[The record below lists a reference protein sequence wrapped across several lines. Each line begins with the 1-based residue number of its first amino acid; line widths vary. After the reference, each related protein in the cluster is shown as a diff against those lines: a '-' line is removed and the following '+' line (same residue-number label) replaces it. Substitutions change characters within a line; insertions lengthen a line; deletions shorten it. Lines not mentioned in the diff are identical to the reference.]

1 MDIAVKYLII
11 TVMLMILDVAWISF
25 NLSAYSGTIQKVQK
39 SALNLRYE
47 HAFIAYII
55 ILFSVLYVAIPFTTQ
70 NIKKGEA
77 SDSVSSK
84 LLKAFMY
91 GGAVGF
97 SIYGIYNFTSL
108 AIYKDMSSF
117 VGIMDT
123 IWGTTLYT
131 LVTFVYLLLPPH
143 TSGYIRIP

>member
-11 TVMLMILDVAWISF
+11 SVVLMILDVAWISF
-25 NLSAYSGTIQKVQK
+25 NLSVYSGTIQKVQK

-47 HAFIAYII
+47 HAIIAYII

-70 NIKKGEA
+70 NIKKGKA
-77 SDSVSSK
+77 SDSVSDSVSDK

-117 VGIMDT
+117 VGILDT

-131 LVTFVYLLLPPH
+131 LVTFVYLLLP
-143 TSGYIRIP
+143 